1 MAYYR
6 TRKVIEAAQWNND
19 DKSYSEL
26 FEFLKKHSK
35 EVIMARIG
43 LNSNKLK
50 VIVVDKSNIR
60 RTYTLDQGDF
70 MVKDKILYE
79 MTGKGFN
86 REYRWDEEYNNDIS
100 KKDISKKDKH
110 KINN

>member
-35 EVIMARIG
+35 EVTMARIG

-50 VIVVDKSNIR
+50 VIEFDKDSRIY
-60 RTYTLDQGDF
+60 TYTLEHGDY
-70 MVKDKILYE
+70 MVRDGIFYT
-79 MTGKGFN
+79 MSGKGFN
-86 REYRWDEEYNNDIS
+86 
-100 KKDISKKDKH
+100 DKYYLLEDL
-110 KINN
+110 

>member
-26 FEFLKKHSK
+26 YEFLKKHSK

-50 VIVVDKSNIR
+50 VIEVDKDSKNIY
-60 RTYTLDQGDF
+60 TYTLEHGDY
-70 MVKDKILYE
+70 MVRDGIFYT
-79 MTGKGFN
+79 MSGKGFN
-86 REYRWDEEYNNDIS
+86 
-100 KKDISKKDKH
+100 DKYYLLEDL
-110 KINN
+110 